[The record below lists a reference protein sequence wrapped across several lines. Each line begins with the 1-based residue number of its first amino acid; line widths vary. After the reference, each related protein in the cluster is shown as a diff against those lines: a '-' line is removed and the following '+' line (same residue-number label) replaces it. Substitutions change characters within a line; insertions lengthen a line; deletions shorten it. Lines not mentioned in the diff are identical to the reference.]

1 MSIFSFLIGF
11 GASIALLRL
20 ALTVDAYQRM
30 RWLINGLIVLAAALL
45 GSRLAYVLLHSNY
58 YATRGSEALNIRAGG
73 LWWPGALAAG
83 LLAVLVIAII
93 HRTTIGSTLDKFA
106 VMLLPLGVSFWL
118 ASWSAGVAYGERLD
132 PSIWWGMPMLDI
144 TGVVANRVPVQ
155 PAAALTLL
163 LLIGGVEW
171 LWKKKVKSGRRAGLL
186 LLLLLLHT
194 LVFSFMRA
202 DPIFHWLGLRL
213 DFWVCLFMIFLPSLL
228 LVLTFA
234 VKSIAD
240 KIPLKTN
247 KEV

>member
-20 ALTVDAYQRM
+20 ALTVDEYQRM

-45 GSRLAYVLLHSNY
+45 GSRLASVLLHNNY
-58 YATRGSEALNIRAGG
+58 YSTRSSEVFNIGAGG

-83 LLAVLVIAII
+83 LLAALVIALT
-93 HRTTIGSTLDKFA
+93 HRGAFGSSMDKFSI
-106 VMLLPLGVSFWL
+106 MLLPLAVFFWL

-163 LLIGGVEW
+163 LLLGGVEW
-171 LWKKKVKSGRRAGLL
+171 LGKKKVKAGRRMALMLL
-186 LLLLLLHT
+186 LLLGHT
-194 LVFSFMRA
+194 LVFSLMRT
-202 DPIFHWLGLRL
+202 DPILQWLGLRL
-213 DFWVCLFMIFLPSLL
+213 DIWVCLLLIFIASLL
-228 LVLTFA
+228 FVLTFA
-234 VKSIAD
+234 VKSKAG
-240 KIPLKTN
+240 KTPLQTN
-247 KEV
+247 